1 MPINLGKKFEQQFK
15 SDILR
20 LKYFIYRLPDQ
31 MTGNKITSANP
42 CDFFVYCKPYLRLIE
57 CKSIHGNTFPLSNF
71 TQYDRMMSY
80 VKGSDAT
87 GAVIVWFIDKDAVLY
102 IPIETIAA
110 LKKDGK
116 KSININRLDELN
128 GKYIDVISEKK
139 KIFLQSDYSFL
150 KEEIKFD

>member
-20 LKYFIYRLPDQ
+20 LNYFIYRLPDQ
-31 MTGNKITSANP
+31 VTGNKITSRNP

-71 TQYDRMMSY
+71 KQYDLMLSY
-80 VKGSDAT
+80 VKDSDAT
-87 GAVIVWFIDKDAVLY
+87 GSIVIWFIDKDRILY
-102 IPIETIAA
+102 IPIETVTL
-110 LKKDGK
+110 LKSKK
-116 KSININRLDELN
+116 LKSININKLEELED
-128 GKYIDVISEKK
+128 KYIEVKCIKK
-139 KIFLQSDYSFL
+139 KIFLYSDYQFL

>member
-87 GAVIVWFIDKDAVLY
+87 GAVIVWFIDKDVVLY

-116 KSININRLDELN
+116 KSININKLDELN

>member
-116 KSININRLDELN
+116 KSININKLDELN

>member
-116 KSININRLDELN
+116 KSININKLDELN
-128 GKYIDVISEKK
+128 GKYIDVKKKKK